1 MARPCCRAALWTGAE
16 RFGAEGPGAAGLAAL
31 NGTVTAEHAILA
43 VARKLLQGAGLTCVA
58 TVVVGAAG
66 ALSAPAAAREL
77 AERLLVAL
85 PAMRL
90 AVTSDAVIAHAG
102 ALAGQPGVV
111 LAVGTGA
118 VAIGVGRDGAFT
130 RVDGCGPWLGD
141 DGSGAWLGLTGLRSV
156 LRGEDGRG
164 PPTSLREAA
173 LTRFG
178 AIADLPALI
187 GGDANPAR
195 QAARFAGDVIRSQP
209 FGRRDRPRPAS
220 GGARPRDDRS
230 GGVARSGLPEPVPVA
245 LIGGLLDA
253 EPVPRAQFRPGCWT
267 VRTSA
272 TWRPTRSCD
281 RQAGCWRRTLRSE
294 GCASRCVRRDATAR
308 YRAFSWGSGPIFR
321 EWRTHR

>member
-1 MARPCCRAALWTGAE
+1 MTGVLAVDLGKTFCRAALWTGAE

-178 AIADLPALI
+178 AIADLPVLI

-195 QAARFAGDVIRSQP
+195 QAARFAGDVIRAA
-209 FGRRDRPRPAS
+209 AS
-220 GGARPRDDRS
+220 GDAIARDLLAQAVRALVTTARAA
-230 GGVARSGLPEPVPVA
+230 VARSGLPEPVPVA

-253 EPVPRAQFRPGCWT
+253 ELVLRAQL
-267 VRTSA
+267 
-272 TWRPTRSCD
+272 
-281 RQAGCWRRTLRSE
+281 QAGLLDGPVRVQIQAAVGTALDGARQLAERTDTIYEARLLRVWT
-294 GCASRCVRRDATAR
+294 ASQPAR
-308 YRAFSWGSGPIFR
+308 GFAS
-321 EWRTHR
+321 

>member
-1 MARPCCRAALWTGAE
+1 MTGVLAVDLGKTNCRAALWTGAG
-16 RFGAEGPGAAGLAAL
+16 RFDAEGPGAAGLAAVD
-31 NGTVTAEHAILA
+31 GAATAERAILA
-43 VARKLLQGAGLTCVA
+43 VVRKLLQGAGLTCVA

-178 AIADLPALI
+178 AIADLPVLI

-195 QAARFAGDVIRSQP
+195 QAARFAGDVIRAA
-209 FGRRDRPRPAS
+209 AS
-220 GGARPRDDRS
+220 GDAIARDLLAQAVRALVTTARAA
-230 GGVARSGLPEPVPVA
+230 VARSGLPEPVPVA

-253 EPVPRAQFRPGCWT
+253 ELVLRAQL
-267 VRTSA
+267 
-272 TWRPTRSCD
+272 
-281 RQAGCWRRTLRSE
+281 QAGLLDGPVRVQIQAAVGTALDGARQLAERTDTIYEARLLRVWT
-294 GCASRCVRRDATAR
+294 ASQPAR
-308 YRAFSWGSGPIFR
+308 GFAS
-321 EWRTHR
+321 

>member
-1 MARPCCRAALWTGAE
+1 MRRARGR
-16 RFGAEGPGAAGLAAL
+16 PGLPQL
-31 NGTVTAEHAILA
+31 NGTVTAERAILA

-178 AIADLPALI
+178 AIADLPVLI

-195 QAARFAGDVIRSQP
+195 QAARFAGDVIRAA
-209 FGRRDRPRPAS
+209 AS
-220 GGARPRDDRS
+220 GDAIARDLLAQAVRALVTTARAA
-230 GGVARSGLPEPVPVA
+230 VARSGLPEPVPVA

-253 EPVPRAQFRPGCWT
+253 ELVLRAQL
-267 VRTSA
+267 
-272 TWRPTRSCD
+272 
-281 RQAGCWRRTLRSE
+281 QAGLLDGPVRVQIQAAVGTALDGARQLAERTDTIYEARLLRVWT
-294 GCASRCVRRDATAR
+294 ASQPAR
-308 YRAFSWGSGPIFR
+308 GFAS
-321 EWRTHR
+321 

>member
-1 MARPCCRAALWTGAE
+1 MTGVLAVDLGKTNCRAALWTGAG
-16 RFGAEGPGAAGLAAL
+16 RFDAEGPGAAGLAAVD
-31 NGTVTAEHAILA
+31 GAATAERAILA
-43 VARKLLQGAGLTCVA
+43 VVRKLLQGAGLARAA
-58 TVVVGAAG
+58 TIGVGAAG
-66 ALSAPAAAREL
+66 ALSAPAGAQEL

-85 PAMRL
+85 PARRL

-178 AIADLPALI
+178 AIADLPVLI

-195 QAARFAGDVIRSQP
+195 QAARFAGDVIRAA
-209 FGRRDRPRPAS
+209 AS
-220 GGARPRDDRS
+220 GDAIARDLLAQAVRALVTTARAA
-230 GGVARSGLPEPVPVA
+230 VARSGLPEPVPVA

-253 EPVPRAQFRPGCWT
+253 ELVLRAQL
-267 VRTSA
+267 
-272 TWRPTRSCD
+272 
-281 RQAGCWRRTLRSE
+281 QAGLLDGPVRVQIQAAVGTALDGARQLAERTDTIYEARLLRVWT
-294 GCASRCVRRDATAR
+294 ASQPAR
-308 YRAFSWGSGPIFR
+308 GFAS
-321 EWRTHR
+321 